1 MVRIARQFVRKLGFR
16 VGQKTLI
23 PAPLSKNSLAGRNRS
38 GGFNRLISWN
48 QHGID
53 ARQPA
58 DLCGRGPGNRR
69 VSWRR
74 TLHWQGEL
82 LGTLFYVVGNSEDA
96 RDALQ
101 DTFVKCWRHR
111 HELGEIENL
120 KAWIF
125 RVALNT
131 GRDLRANAS
140 RRRRQPMV
148 GELSMLATHDQSP
161 GASLEQ
167 QEDLARLRQAIVALR
182 AEEQEVFLLRK
193 TAS

>member
-1 MVRIARQFVRKLGFR
+1 MKSMHASPPTCADDGRVTGALEEGFAR
-16 VGQKTLI
+16 
-23 PAPLSKNSLAGRNRS
+23 
-38 GGFNRLISWN
+38 
-48 QHGID
+48 
-53 ARQPA
+53 
-58 DLCGRGPGNRR
+58 
-69 VSWRR
+69 
-74 TLHWQGEL
+74 WQGEL

-101 DTFVKCWRHR
+101 ETFVKCWRHR
-111 HELGEIENL
+111 HKLGEIENL

-125 RVALNT
+125 RIALNT
-131 GRDLRANAS
+131 GRDLRANAW

-182 AEEQEVFLLRK
+182 TEEQEVFLLRQNGELTYNEIAGSLGIPVGTVK
-193 TAS
+193 TRMRIALEKLRLAMSTT